1 MNTNY
6 LTYYQLLDVETN
18 ASREAI
24 ITAYKSKAKA
34 YHPDKNNG
42 NHTSNVLF
50 QLINQAKEVL
60 TDSVQRLKYDYS
72 IGVKQKPTPL
82 PEEKIVFIKEGSNS
96 LKEILTAGAVG
107 LATGFLISKT
117 LKKRNKKKSKRK

>member
-24 ITAYKSKAKA
+24 ITAYKSKAKT

-72 IGVKQKPTPL
+72 IGVRKKPTPP
-82 PEEKIVFIKEGSNS
+82 PEEKIVFIKEESNS
-96 LKEILTAGAVG
+96 LKEILTVGAIG
-107 LATGFLISKT
+107 LATGLLISNPM
-117 LKKRNKKKSKRK
+117 KKRKKKKSRK

>member
-1 MNTNY
+1 MNTNF

-18 ASREAI
+18 ATTHDI
-24 ITAYKSKAKA
+24 ITAYKLKAKA

-42 NHTSNVLF
+42 NHTANVLF

-72 IGVKQKPTPL
+72 IGVRQKPTIE
-82 PEEKIVFIKEGSNS
+82 PEEKIVYVKEESNS
-96 LKEILTAGAVG
+96 LKEILTVGAIG
-107 LATGFLISKT
+107 LATGLLISKSI
-117 LKKRNKKKSKRK
+117 KKRKKKKPRK

>member
-6 LTYYQLLDVETN
+6 LTYYQLLDVDTN

-60 TDSVQRLKYDYS
+60 TDSVQRLQYDYS
-72 IGVKQKPTPL
+72 IGVKQKPAPE
-82 PEEKIVFIKEGSNS
+82 PEEKIVYLKEESNS
-96 LKEILTAGAVG
+96 IKEILAVGAVSLVTG
-107 LATGFLISKT
+107 LLS
-117 LKKRNKKKSKRK
+117 L